1 VLDHIAMILKN
12 VKGEILFI
20 EATSNQGV
28 AVYSWKSF
36 IKHKSFQYYDKT
48 VYRPLIFSRTYEI
61 LLQVQ
66 EFQKKVIGMRYKLN
80 PLRLLQKYSDNDS
93 VRFVSEKN
101 GYFCSELIAAIY
113 KVIGLLPRHIKS
125 SQYFPGSF
133 SAESN
138 LELQNNAEFG
148 DEYLIEFSE

>member
-1 VLDHIAMILKN
+1 MILKN

-20 EATSNQGV
+20 EATSDQGV
-28 AVYSWKSF
+28 AVYSWRSF
-36 IKHKSFQYYDKT
+36 VKHKCFQYYDKT
-48 VYRPLIFSRTYEI
+48 VYRPLIFPRTYEL

-66 EFQKKVIGMRYKLN
+66 EFQKKVIGMKYKLN
-80 PLRLLQKYSDNDS
+80 PLRLLQKYSNNDS
-93 VRFVSEKN
+93 VKYVAEKN

-113 KVIGLLPRHIKS
+113 KLIGLLPRHIRS
-125 SQYFPGSF
+125 SQYLPGSF

-138 LELQNNAEFG
+138 LVLQNNAEFG